1 MAVIENQCRLIMGWA
16 IMLTESDV
24 EMAVPIIDNY
34 TVQFPNPESTSF
46 DRGYWSGPNFEA
58 SDSRDVQVVLPK
70 KGCKNKT
77 EREAA
82 DEFRQKRRRHA
93 QVESCIN
100 GLEQQGGCRIRT
112 RGGKAGFARTI
123 GASVV
128 ATNLCRIGRVLID
141 RQRETFRK
149 VA

>member
-1 MAVIENQCRLIMGWA
+1 MIENQCRLIMGWE
-16 IMLTESDV
+16 IMWTESGV
-24 EMAVPIIDNY
+24 EMAVLIVDKY
-34 TVQFPNPESTSF
+34 TAQFPNSESTSF
-46 DRGYWSGPNFEA
+46 DRGYWSAPNFEA

-70 KGCKNKT
+70 KGYKNKT

-93 QVESCIN
+93 QVESCVN
-100 GLEQQGGCRIRT
+100 GLEQHGGCRIRT
-112 RGGKAGFARTI
+112 KGGKAGFARTI

-141 RQRETFRK
+141 RQRETFRQ